1 MSNYAV
7 MNILDFMDAIG
18 EDSLRA
24 VLSEFS
30 CPKNLE
36 IQEFMQKN
44 AIEFAKKKTSITYLL
59 VDDEYRI
66 HGIFAVTHKALQVMS
81 REMSGTV
88 RKKLQRY
95 AQEDEET
102 GELTLSAFLIG
113 QFGKNYQY
121 DDLPTITGVQLM
133 DAAFEVL
140 ESVQHQIGGGV
151 VYLECEEKPQLLEF
165 YQNEANRFR
174 IFGERYSERDQT
186 KYIQLLKTF

>member
-7 MNILDFMDAIG
+7 INILDFMDAIG
-18 EDSLRA
+18 EDSLRV

-36 IQEFMQKN
+36 IQEFMRKN
-44 AIEFAKKKTSITYLL
+44 AIDFAKKKTSITYLL
-59 VDDEYRI
+59 VDNEYRI
-66 HGIFAVTHKALQVMS
+66 HGIFAVTHKALQVMG
-81 REMSGTV
+81 RELSGTV

-95 AQEDEET
+95 AQADEET
-102 GELTLSAFLIG
+102 GELILSAFLIG
-113 QFGKNYQY
+113 QFGKNDQY
-121 DDLPTITGVQLM
+121 HDLSTITGVQLM

-165 YQNEANRFR
+165 YQNESNRFR
-174 IFGERYSERDQT
+174 IFGERYSKRDQT

>member
-7 MNILDFMDAIG
+7 INILDFMDALG
-18 EDSLRA
+18 EDSLKA
-24 VLSEFS
+24 VLSKFS

-59 VDDEYRI
+59 VDHEYRI
-66 HGIFAVTHKALQVMS
+66 HGIFAVAHKALQVMS
-81 REMSGTV
+81 RELSGTV

-151 VYLECEEKPQLLEF
+151 VYLECEEKTQLLEF

-174 IFGERYSERDQT
+174 MFGERYSERDRT